1 MDRKFVSFLIL
12 SAMILIGFNLLNA
25 WMNPIDPN
33 AVVQQPLDETQDTDN
48 GDDAAEEPTSPNEPA
63 DEQQPAEITNEDEI
77 GADLAGD
84 MPPVAEQHITLGS
97 LDPESPFKM
106 LVWATNRGAAIEAIA
121 LNDPRYTELDDK

>member
-1 MDRKFVSFLIL
+1 VDRKFVSFLIL

-63 DEQQPAEITNEDEI
+63 DEQQPAEI
-77 GADLAGD
+77 
-84 MPPVAEQHITLGS
+84 
-97 LDPESPFKM
+97 
-106 LVWATNRGAAIEAIA
+106 
-121 LNDPRYTELDDK
+121 